1 MTPIE
6 VIGGDADGDDALAL
20 SEHSVVTHRHRTD
33 RQVGGR
39 DQTQIV
45 PAIRLYGIDYV
56 GVFATRNPGLVRFA
70 EDVAVGQYLVFR
82 YDDTRTIG
90 QPAVG
95 LVAAYHDG
103 GKKRT

>member
-1 MTPIE
+1 M
-6 VIGGDADGDDALAL
+6 ADGNDALAFP
-20 SEHSVVTHRHRTD
+20 EHGVVTHRHRTD

-45 PAIRLYGIDYV
+45 PAVRLYGIDDV
-56 GVFATRNPGLVRFA
+56 GVFATRDPGLVRLT

-82 YDDTRTIG
+82 HDDARTVG
-90 QPAVG
+90 QPAIG

-103 GKKRT
+103 